1 MSATPEQTRTL
12 KPWQLVAAPASACV
26 PTLFIILMT
35 FASYAATGVYGVATV
50 VAGTIITST
59 RVFDAITDPL
69 IGVLSDR
76 FQSKWG
82 RARPLSIIGWA
93 IMSAATLAMFKFGIG
108 GGMGTMSVVIFALI
122 YMIYIIGYTIFGTG
136 FGIVQPIMSSD
147 PKQRAKMARWS
158 TVYTTILSNTI
169 NIVLAA
175 TLMPKHNYKM
185 GLPLFADLCVMVI
198 CASGVLI
205 AITHI
210 SVTVAGVD
218 VPETY
223 IGMSKEPV
231 KLKDAL
237 DLILHNRELQ
247 MYTVAAASDK
257 LALQTAS
264 NSAIAVMIFGIVI
277 GNYGFNASPSMV
289 NMAVTLV
296 LLLFFVSRLAGKSG
310 LKKATILWTR
320 VSIAAFAAMWLFLL
334 LVDTLQITVNPVLK
348 VAFIALYCAMGAAK
362 MATSCVSNPLRFDII
377 DYEFS
382 RSGRYMPAVVNAAY
396 SFVDK
401 MISSLAT
408 TIVAVSVA
416 TIGYT
421 ESMPQADDPL
431 TSGVFWIGTFL
442 WLGVPII
449 GYVCTLIAMHW
460 YHLDKET
467 MEEVQRKNAETRAAL
482 KAAQNA
488 EKNTAQ

>member
-1 MSATPEQTRTL
+1 MSETPEQTRTL
-12 KPWQLVAAPASACV
+12 KPWQIVLAPASACV

-35 FASYAATGVYGVATV
+35 FASYVATGVYGAATV
-50 VAGTIITST
+50 LAGTIITGS

-69 IGVLSDR
+69 IGVWCDR
-76 FQSKWG
+76 FESKWG
-82 RARPLSIIGWA
+82 RARPLSIIGWL
-93 IMSAATLAMFKFGIG
+93 IMSVAVFSMFNLGIG
-108 GGMGTMSVVIFALI
+108 GGMGSVSVWIFALI
-122 YMIYIIGYTIFGTG
+122 YFIYIIGYTIFNIGSG
-136 FGIVQPIMSSD
+136 LVQPIMAQDS
-147 PKQRAKMARWS
+147 KQRAKMARWT

-169 NIVLAA
+169 NIILAA

-198 CASGVLI
+198 CATGVLI
-205 AITHI
+205 ALTHI
-210 SVTVAGVD
+210 AVTAAGVD
-218 VPETY
+218 VSETY
-223 IGMSKEPV
+223 AGISKEPV

-277 GNYGFNASPSMV
+277 GNYGFNASLSMV

-296 LLLFFVSRLAGKSG
+296 LLFFFVSRLAGNSG
-310 LKKATILWTR
+310 MKKANILWTS
-320 VSIAAFAAMWLFLL
+320 VSIATYAAMWIFLL

-348 VAFIALYCAMGAAK
+348 VLFIVLYCAMGAAK

-382 RSGRYMPAVVNAAY
+382 RSGRYMPAVVNTTY

-401 MISSLAT
+401 LISSLAS
-408 TIVAVSVA
+408 TIVALAVA
-416 TIGYT
+416 SIGYT
-421 ESMPQADDPL
+421 EGMPQAADPL
-431 TSGVFWIGTFL
+431 TSGVFWVGTFL
-442 WLGVPII
+442 WLGMPIL
-449 GYVCTLIAMHW
+449 GYICTLIAMRW
-460 YHLDKET
+460 YKLDKET

-482 KAAQNA
+482 KAAQAA
-488 EKNTAQ
+488 EQKASK

>member
-1 MSATPEQTRTL
+1 MSETPEQTRTL
-12 KPWQLVAAPASACV
+12 KPWQIVLAPASACV
-26 PTLFIILMT
+26 PTMFIILMT
-35 FASYAATGVYGVATV
+35 FASYVATGVYGAATV
-50 VAGTIITST
+50 LAGTIITST

-69 IGVLSDR
+69 IGIWSDR
-76 FQSKWG
+76 FESKWG
-82 RARPLSIIGWA
+82 RARPLSILGWL
-93 IMSAATLAMFKFGIG
+93 IMSVAVFSMFNLGLG
-108 GGMGTMSVVIFALI
+108 GGLGSVSVWIFALI
-122 YMIYIIGYTIFGTG
+122 YFIYIIGYTIFGVG
-136 FGIVQPIMSSD
+136 SGLVQPIMARD

-169 NIVLAA
+169 NIILAA

-198 CASGVLI
+198 CATGVLI
-205 AITHI
+205 ALTHI
-210 SVTVAGVD
+210 AVTAAGVD

-223 IGMSKEPV
+223 VGKSKEPV

-264 NSAIAVMIFGIVI
+264 NSAIAVMIFGIII
-277 GNYGFNASPSMV
+277 GNYGFNASLSMV

-296 LLLFFVSRLAGKSG
+296 LLLFFVSRLAGNSG
-310 LKKATILWTR
+310 LKKANILWTSI
-320 VSIAAFAAMWLFLL
+320 SIATYAAMWIFLL
-334 LVDTLQITVNPVLK
+334 VVDTLQITVNPVLK
-348 VAFIALYCAMGAAK
+348 VLFIVLYCAMGASK

-382 RSGRYMPAVVNAAY
+382 RSGRYMPAVVNTTY

-401 MISSLAT
+401 LISSLAS
-408 TIVAVSVA
+408 TIVALAVA
-416 TIGYT
+416 AIGYT
-421 ESMPQADDPL
+421 EGMPQATDPL
-431 TSGVFWIGTFL
+431 TSGVFWVGTFL
-442 WLGVPII
+442 WLGMPIL
-449 GYVCTLIAMHW
+449 GYVCTLIAMRW
-460 YHLDKET
+460 YKLDKKT

-482 KAAQNA
+482 KAAQAA
-488 EKNTAQ
+488 EQKAAK